1 MLVPEIDAAWWL
13 QLETAWPMRISVNLF
28 RPASRDGH
36 VAMAVCSESRL
47 GFKTL
52 SHKASNAERERERES
67 GIAFVLIN
75 ILLLF

>member
-1 MLVPEIDAAWWL
+1 MCVGARIDAAWWL
-13 QLETAWPMRISVNLF
+13 QLETAWPMRISVNRF

-52 SHKASNAERERERES
+52 SHKASNAERERES